1 MQAGLVTES
10 SKPCPSRR
18 QNFTA
23 RTASCNT
30 YSARSRC
37 ASAYNVH
44 ITLWCGLTSS
54 SNGGIMLSASCLLMW
69 PWRNKEKLETRLW

>member
-1 MQAGLVTES
+1 MQVGLVTES

-23 RTASCNT
+23 RIASCNT

-37 ASAYNVH
+37 ASGYNVH
-44 ITLWCGLTSS
+44 ITLWCGL
-54 SNGGIMLSASCLLMW
+54 
-69 PWRNKEKLETRLW
+69 